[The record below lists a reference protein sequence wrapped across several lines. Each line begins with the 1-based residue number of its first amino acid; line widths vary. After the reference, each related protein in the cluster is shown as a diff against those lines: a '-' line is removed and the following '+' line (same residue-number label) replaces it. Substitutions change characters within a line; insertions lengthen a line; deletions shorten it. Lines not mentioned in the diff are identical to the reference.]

1 MSEVLEEAQQKNPNE
16 ALKGHS
22 NILFALRKAT
32 EMKWDGKAIDKDKF
46 KIQLMYRLK
55 HIHE

>member
-1 MSEVLEEAQQKNPNE
+1 MSKVLEEAQQKNPKE
-16 ALKGHS
+16 ALIGHS

-32 EMKWDGKAIDKDKF
+32 EKKWDGKAIGKDKF
-46 KIQLMYRLK
+46 KIQLLYRLK